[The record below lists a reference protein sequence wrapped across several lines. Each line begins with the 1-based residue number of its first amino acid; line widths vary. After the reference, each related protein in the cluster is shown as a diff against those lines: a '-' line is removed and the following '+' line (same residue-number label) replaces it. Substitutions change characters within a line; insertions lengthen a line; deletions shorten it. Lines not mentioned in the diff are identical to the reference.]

1 MKENLLIC
9 GKYRLLRKLGSGGM
23 GEVWLARNET
33 TDREFAIKFL
43 LAEHAADAEMLT
55 RFLREAKVSGRVR
68 HPGVVEVFDVL
79 RSPELNDAALIV
91 MEVLHGASLHD
102 VANVQQKLP
111 LRFVLDVAIAIA
123 HALGALHDKGVVH
136 RDIKPSNIFL
146 HKDGAGAIVPK
157 LLDFGISKLTS
168 TTSPSMTTA
177 EAELTRSGTIVGSPR
192 YISPEQAAGR
202 KDVDAR
208 ADVHGLGVAI
218 WTCVAGYSPFDTS
231 NYNNMIV
238 SVIATDRRPLCE
250 VVPAVPRE
258 VSDVV
263 ARAIDRDRRHR
274 YADGHAFARA
284 LEEVRARVTEGP
296 SLDTPAW
303 LEEVMAPG
311 AAPPGTPAGSAPDPS
326 RSIGAVSVS
335 FDDTNALGNTKL
347 AGDVKPLPLP
357 ASSAAA
363 VPAPSASAAP
373 SGAGNASSLVVPLQP
388 RRWGRVVALAAVVV
402 AGCVA
407 VAVLRLR
414 SPAQRPAMPPPL
426 AASVA
431 AAVPTIPPPASAEPR
446 AVTTDVPDAAASALA
461 TAQPVASAAPP
472 KKGAARPAG
481 KTGGPSTRPVDS
493 ADPHRGVT
501 TSGL

>member
-1 MKENLLIC
+1 LKENLLIC

-23 GEVWLARNET
+23 GEVWLARNEA

-79 RSPELNDAALIV
+79 RAPELDGAALIV

-102 VANVQQKLP
+102 VANVQQRLP

-123 HALGALHDKGVVH
+123 HALGALHEKGVIH

-168 TTSPSMTTA
+168 TTSPSMTTE

-263 ARAIDRDRRHR
+263 ARAIDRDRRQR

-284 LEEVRARVTEGP
+284 LEEVRVRVADGP

-303 LEEVMAPG
+303 LDAVMTPG
-311 AAPPGTPAGSAPDPS
+311 AAAPDAPASASADPS

-347 AGDVKPLPLP
+347 AGDVKPL
-357 ASSAAA
+357 AA
-363 VPAPSASAAP
+363 PAPAPVPPATASP
-373 SGAGNASSLVVPLQP
+373 GSASSLVVPLQP
-388 RRWGRVVALAAVVV
+388 RRWGRVLLGGALACAAFAAFAVV
-402 AGCVA
+402 
-407 VAVLRLR
+407 RLR
-414 SPAQRPAMPPPL
+414 APSPSAAVPPSVP
-426 AASVA
+426 ASVA
-431 AAVPTIPPPASAEPR
+431 AAIPTVPPPPPAEP
-446 AVTTDVPDAAASALA
+446 VTLATVDAAAPSALA
-461 TAQPVASAAPP
+461 TVPPLVSTAPP
-472 KKGAARPAG
+472 KKGGARPVV
-481 KTGGPSTRPVDS
+481 KPGGPSARPVDS